1 MKTDTGLELENLYLR
16 ADVAV
21 WQREADQMRKAR
33 NGWRSAFCAAL
44 LIGTI
49 AGVVLGFA
57 IAQGV
62 L

>member
-1 MKTDTGLELENLYLR
+1 MSTEAEMLR
-16 ADVAV
+16 ADVAK
-21 WQREADQMRKAR
+21 WIDEAKRLSRERDL
-33 NGWRSAFCAAL
+33 WCWAFGIAL

>member
-1 MKTDTGLELENLYLR
+1 MSTELEMLR
-16 ADVAV
+16 QDVAT
-21 WQREADQMRKAR
+21 WKREAEAMRKDR
-33 NGWRSAFCAAL
+33 NLWREGFRVAL
-44 LIGTI
+44 AIGTI